1 MRLFSLIA
9 INIGGNLMLE
19 EKNLNQ
25 NVEEQ
30 NEELENEVVEEVKDI
45 NEEVVEETT
54 EEAVE
59 ETTEEVVEETIEE
72 TEDKEPKKLDK
83 KEIIKLLVVFG
94 YPLVALIIFLLTG
107 LIGKA
112 WNLNWLLLFT
122 IPVYWSALYAWL
134 KKNLYFFLFPL
145 LCVCVYLFI
154 GLAMPDNKGWHPWWL
169 LLLEIPVYYAAVYL
183 IGAVLKEEKTEEI
196 TEEVVEE
203 VVEEAAEV
211 TAEEENV
218 EKKK

>member
-1 MRLFSLIA
+1 
-9 INIGGNLMLE
+9 MLE

-30 NEELENEVVEEVKDI
+30 NEELENEVVEEAKDI
-45 NEEVVEETT
+45 NEEAAEEVVEET
-54 EEAVE
+54 V
-59 ETTEEVVEETIEE
+59 EEVVEETAEE
-72 TEDKEPKKLDK
+72 EVVEEEPKEEAKKLDK
-83 KEIIKLLVVFG
+83 KQIIKLSVVFG
-94 YPLVALIIFLLTG
+94 YPLLVLITFLLTG
-107 LIGKA
+107 FIAKG
-112 WNLNWLLLFT
+112 WHLNWLLLLT

-183 IGAVLKEEKTEEI
+183 IGTFLKEEESK
-196 TEEVVEE
+196 
-203 VVEEAAEV
+203 EAAEEPV
-211 TAEEENV
+211 ENV
-218 EKKK
+218 ESTSEEN